1 MNDAISKSQHELPK
15 PLLPSW
21 IMRSHGSQTLE
32 NAAFSCGSALAL
44 LHGALKAPYLCVPS
58 NLLRN
63 RLALRAAQT
72 CCKIKGRS
80 VSEMDLRDALLLATP
95 DDAGV
100 MHRGPDGDMLALWRS
115 VAAFDLRRAD
125 WAERYVTSCPIS
137 MQAFMA
143 DLFADTPEAL
153 HVGTPVAQARAWVRV
168 VLEAFPRQ
176 EAVAFQCADIAL
188 AKALGWARP
197 IPLCALH
204 LKRAEFRT
212 LADGDV
218 NAFELA
224 FTASLTK
231 AANDATRLAYD
242 LARRTAQLK
251 AIAPKLRTK
260 GAKDA
265 LQLFLT
271 QDAIYPPTML
281 SPTIRGSRTPMNERS
296 ARRFCDRLVELGV
309 VRELTGRA
317 TFRLYG
323 VA

>member
-1 MNDAISKSQHELPK
+1 MNDAISKSQHKLPK
-15 PLLPSW
+15 PLLPPW
-21 IMRSHGSQTLE
+21 IMRGYGSQTLE
-32 NAAFSCGSALAL
+32 NAAFDCGSALAL
-44 LHGALKAPYLCVPS
+44 LYYVLKDPYLCVPA
-58 NLLRN
+58 NLLGN

-72 CCKIKGRS
+72 CCKIEGRS
-80 VSEMDLRDALLLATP
+80 VSEVDLRDALLLATP

-115 VAAFDLRRAD
+115 VTDFDLRRTE
-125 WAERYVTSCPIS
+125 WVERYIPYCPMP

-143 DLFADTPEAL
+143 DLFADMPEAL
-153 HVGTPVAQARAWVRV
+153 HVGTPVAQACAWVKV
-168 VLEAFPRQ
+168 VLEVFPRQ
-176 EAVAFQCADIAL
+176 EGIALQCADIAL
-188 AKALGWARP
+188 AKALGWSRP

-218 NAFELA
+218 KAFVLA
-224 FTASLTK
+224 FTATLTK

-260 GAKDA
+260 GAQDA
-265 LQLFLT
+265 LEVFLT
-271 QDAIYPPTML
+271 QDAVYPPTML
-281 SPTIRGSRTPMNERS
+281 SPTIRGSRTPMSERS

-309 VRELTGRA
+309 VRELTGRS

-323 VA
+323 LV